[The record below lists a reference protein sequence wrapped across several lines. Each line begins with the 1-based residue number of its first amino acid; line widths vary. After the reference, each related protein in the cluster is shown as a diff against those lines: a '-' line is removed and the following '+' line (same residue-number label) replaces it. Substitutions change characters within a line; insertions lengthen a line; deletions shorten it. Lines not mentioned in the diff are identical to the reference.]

1 MRSSRLL
8 DNENSEMYKSLLKN
22 CFQYDIY
29 SDEQH
34 SVLKLNVDYIK
45 HHTSIAFPT
54 VIFVKKKPQIIS
66 YTITSKN
73 VSDIIVGEI
82 EVMDTTI
89 DADI

>member
-1 MRSSRLL
+1 MS
-8 DNENSEMYKSLLKN
+8 KN
-22 CFQYDIY
+22 IREY
-29 SDEQH
+29 
-34 SVLKLNVDYIK
+34 
-45 HHTSIAFPT
+45 HTSIAFPT

-82 EVMDTTI
+82 EVIDTTT